1 MENTLLSE
9 IYEPQIPT
17 KQSKVVF
24 DRNQQADCRDT
35 GSLVGQLATYLS
47 LILMTGG
54 ENHNSRAALLWAG
67 AKVTSAAALFSESY
81 LSFKKAS
88 VRPNKAPKP

>member
-54 ENHNSRAALLWAG
+54 EKPQFPGCSPVGWGQGYISCCPLLRI
-67 AKVTSAAALFSESY
+67 
-81 LSFKKAS
+81 LSVF
-88 VRPNKAPKP
+88 